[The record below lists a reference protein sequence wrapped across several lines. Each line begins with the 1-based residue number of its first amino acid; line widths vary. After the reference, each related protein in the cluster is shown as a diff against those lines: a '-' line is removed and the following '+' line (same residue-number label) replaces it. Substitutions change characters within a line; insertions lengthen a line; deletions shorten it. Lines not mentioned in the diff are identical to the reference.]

1 MIDLENKAEDI
12 IDIFV
17 SSLRKIEKTIGLIA
31 DKELVEYV
39 MECIFSNCY
48 TSAKY
53 IDLTGNEDIEHII
66 YVEADGSVTVF
77 PIEKYADIDTVNTV
91 YIDMDGA
98 VNQDI
103 VNYCVN
109 EDKEVILFGQAD
121 EDDECDGDCENCNC
135 HDEIS
140 TTTSYEVNRKAIDKE
155 TYEKAIEDIEDI
167 EEKYLDGVRD
177 MFLRYCEIQDEMNEW
192 RKLLN

>member
-1 MIDLENKAEDI
+1 MIDLEDKAEDI
-12 IDIFV
+12 IDMFV
-17 SSLRKIEKTIGLIA
+17 SSLRELEKTIGLIA
-31 DKELVEYV
+31 DKELVEYA

-53 IDLTGNEDIEHII
+53 IDLTSDEDIEHII

-77 PIEKYADIDTVNTV
+77 PIEKYVDIDLVDTV

-109 EDKEVILFGQAD
+109 ADKEVILFGQAD
-121 EDDECDGDCENCNC
+121 DCECDGDCENCSANETELSL
-135 HDEIS
+135 D
-140 TTTSYEVNRKAIDKE
+140 TTASYKVNGKSVDKK
-155 TYEKAIEDIEDI
+155 TYEKAIENI
-167 EEKYLDGVRD
+167 EEKYLDGIRD
-177 MFLRYCEIQDEMNEW
+177 MLLRYCEIQDEMNEW
-192 RKLLN
+192 RKMFW